1 MKSNNKKQWFRA
13 SILYFFLTI
22 NSHHS
27 YGYIPGDVAIYGI
40 GTLLLGIPPFVM
52 MHLFGHNDTA
62 TNKESSSL
70 EALEKEITIPPGT
83 HPIYPVASYHR
94 GILDTDNRTQPPMCL
109 LPTEQCFPDEQPD
122 EQASP
127 LPTYGPQLPTGSRLS
142 DGSFYS
148 SQARNTKKDTE
159 PPPEK
164 VTVPPSIQPIYP
176 VASYHRGILDTGN
189 RTQPPMCLLPT
200 EQCFPDEQPDEQAS
214 PLPTYGPQLPTG
226 PRLSDGSFY
235 SSQTS
240 HNKKKD
246 SVPPPEKVTVP
257 LSIQPI
263 YPVASYHR
271 GILDTDNRTQPP
283 MCLLPTEQC
292 FPDEQPD
299 EQASSLP
306 TYGPQLPTGPRLSD
320 GSFYSSQARNTKK
333 DTEPP
338 SEQVTVPLS
347 IQPIYPVASYHR
359 GILDTDNRA
368 QPPMCLLPTE
378 QCFPDE
384 QPDEQASPLPTYEP
398 QLPTGPRLSD
408 GSFYS
413 SQTSHN
419 KKKDSVPPPEK
430 VTVPLSIQPIY
441 PVASY
446 HRGILDTDNRT
457 QPPMCLLPTE
467 QCFPDEQP
475 DEQASS
481 LPTYGPQLPTGPRL
495 SDGSF
500 YSSQARNTKKDTEP
514 PSEQV
519 TVPLS
524 IQPIYPVA
532 SYHRGILD
540 TDNRAQPPM
549 CLLPTEQCF
558 PDEQPDEQASPLPT
572 YEPQLPTGPRLS
584 DGSFYSSQTSHN
596 KKKDSVPPPEKV
608 TVPLSI
614 QPIYPVAS
622 YHRGIVDTDNRVHP
636 PICALTTDQCFPHE
650 RPDETSHALQI
661 QETPLPIGPRL
672 EDGSFYTSGSPE
684 QKPKTT
690 ASKTE
695 EAILK
700 KSEKQSSSTEAIH
713 NHNQSTEAID
723 TAKSSMSNQLFIDL
737 SEIMALTRGN
747 RLLSSFSY
755 GFSTLSLD
763 DTSPDELIA
772 STAINNYSPAF
783 KRGAGSW
790 HNFIQI
796 LGVKGN
802 WQSNTANSSY
812 KGFGLNIGF
821 FREINDSLMVG
832 IMAGLQNINLNIYN
846 NKGAGKIDR
855 LFIGPFI
862 SWYKDNWHI
871 DSALTFIT
879 NNYTINWKNG
889 QQSSTSEFKGTDWNL
904 FLGAGYDI
912 HLDTWTPGLTLTPN
926 VGLLFID
933 NQYGKHKEQG
943 SKKPPVFLG
952 SRNRRQ
958 LIARA
963 GLEMTYLLPDF
974 EKPTEITALF
984 GIQKHQMNH
993 QKSHYNLP
1001 GSTIQDIDTTP
1012 GRKDMGFYYGF
1023 RLTRLTGNNGSIRL
1037 DYSTTNTH
1045 HGKSDSLIIT
1055 FEKKF

>member
-94 GILDTDNRTQPPMCL
+94 GIVDTDNRTQPPMCL
-109 LPTEQCFPDEQPD
+109 LPTEQCFPDEQLN

-127 LPTYGPQLPTGSRLS
+127 LPTYGPQLPTGPRLS

-148 SQARNTKKDTE
+148 SQTRNTKKDTE
-159 PPPEK
+159 PPPET
-164 VTVPPSIQPIYP
+164 VTVPLSIQPIYP
-176 VASYHRGILDTGN
+176 VASYHRGIVDTDNRTHPPMCLLSTEQCFPDEQPDEQASPLPIYGPQLPTGPRLSDGSFYSSQTRNTKKGTEPPPEQVTVPLSIQPIYPVASYHRGIVDTDNRAHPPMCLLPTEQYFPDEQPDEKASPLPTYGPQLPTGPRLSDGSFYSSQTSRNTKKDSEPPPEQVTVPLSIQPIYPVASYHRGIMDTDN

-235 SSQTS
+235 SSQTR
-240 HNKKKD
+240 NTKKD
-246 SVPPPEKVTVP
+246 TEPPPETVTVP

-271 GILDTDNRTQPP
+271 GIVDTDNRTHPP
-283 MCLLPTEQC
+283 MCLLSTEQC

-299 EQASSLP
+299 EQASPLP

-338 SEQVTVPLS
+338 
-347 IQPIYPVASYHR
+347 
-359 GILDTDNRA
+359 
-368 QPPMCLLPTE
+368 
-378 QCFPDE
+378 
-384 QPDEQASPLPTYEP
+384 
-398 QLPTGPRLSD
+398 
-408 GSFYS
+408 
-413 SQTSHN
+413 
-419 KKKDSVPPPEK
+419 PEK
-430 VTVPLSIQPIY
+430 VTVPP
-441 PVASY
+441 
-446 HRGILDTDNRT
+446 
-457 QPPMCLLPTE
+457 
-467 QCFPDEQP
+467 
-475 DEQASS
+475 
-481 LPTYGPQLPTGPRL
+481 
-495 SDGSF
+495 
-500 YSSQARNTKKDTEP
+500 
-514 PSEQV
+514 
-519 TVPLS
+519 
-524 IQPIYPVA
+524 
-532 SYHRGILD
+532 
-540 TDNRAQPPM
+540 
-549 CLLPTEQCF
+549 
-558 PDEQPDEQASPLPT
+558 
-572 YEPQLPTGPRLS
+572 
-584 DGSFYSSQTSHN
+584 
-596 KKKDSVPPPEKV
+596 
-608 TVPLSI
+608 SI

-650 RPDETSHALQI
+650 RPDETSHALPT

-690 ASKTE
+690 APKTE

-700 KSEKQSSSTEAIH
+700 KSEKQTSNTEAIH

-723 TAKSSMSNQLFIDL
+723 AAKSSMSNKLFIDL

-889 QQSSTSEFKGTDWNL
+889 LQSSTSEFKGTDWNL

-912 HLDTWTPGLTLTPN
+912 HLDNWTPGLTLTPN

-943 SKKPPVFLG
+943 NKKPPVFLG